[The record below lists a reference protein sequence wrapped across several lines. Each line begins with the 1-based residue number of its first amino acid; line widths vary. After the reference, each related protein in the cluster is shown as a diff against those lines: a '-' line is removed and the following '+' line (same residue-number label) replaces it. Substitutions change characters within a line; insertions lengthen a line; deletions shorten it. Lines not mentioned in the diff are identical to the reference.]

1 LRRFA
6 AEGHTLVVVSH
17 SINFITGLADQL
29 LYMESGEVVES
40 GDAQQLLNS
49 PRDARTRDF
58 IQQAR

>member
-1 LRRFA
+1 
-6 AEGHTLVVVSH
+6 
-17 SINFITGLADQL
+17 
-29 LYMESGEVVES
+29 MESGEVVEF